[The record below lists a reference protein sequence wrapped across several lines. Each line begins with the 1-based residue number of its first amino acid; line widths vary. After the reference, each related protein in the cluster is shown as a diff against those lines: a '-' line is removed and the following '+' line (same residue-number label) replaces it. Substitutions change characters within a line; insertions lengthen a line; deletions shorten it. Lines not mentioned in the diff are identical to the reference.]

1 MTDPAPGVLYIIV
14 GDTILAEATSHT
26 LNIERDI
33 PVPIFMFEDE
43 FMVEILD
50 EDLEDDYRR
59 TRDPK
64 TRKKPGGRTRDPRGT
79 RRGGRDPPS
88 FFWLF
93 ICLLYIH
100 YIYLISQTNAIGSG
114 KSRKTNQINKLC

>member
-64 TRKKPGGRTRDPRGT
+64 TRKKPGGRTRDPRAT

-88 FFWLF
+88 FFGYLF
-93 ICLLYIH
+93 VYYIYIIYICLMNERGRGRI
-100 YIYLISQTNAIGSG
+100 TP
-114 KSRKTNQINKLC
+114 